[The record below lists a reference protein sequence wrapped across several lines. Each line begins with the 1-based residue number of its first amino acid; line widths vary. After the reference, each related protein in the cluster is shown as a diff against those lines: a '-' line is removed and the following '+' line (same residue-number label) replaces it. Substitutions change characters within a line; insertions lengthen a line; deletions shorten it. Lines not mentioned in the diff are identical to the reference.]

1 MVEYG
6 SLRARSMRP
15 QGLLPGNKFVVVD
28 AFSMPPGQ
36 GATQR
41 GLPLVR
47 VQAHVLD
54 EVVYVLDIAKVR
66 KCEVRLHLEEVGKQG
81 VEPRSFGA
89 DEVHCACHDGG
100 VTIQQYPVKNA
111 EACGGPEV
119 RSCKGPQGSSDVFLG
134 MVSVI
139 RCWAISYHKFN
150 DFE

>member
-66 KCEVRLHLEEVGKQG
+66 KGEVRLHLAEVGKQG
-81 VEPRSFGA
+81 VKPCGLGA
-89 DEVHCACHDGG
+89 DEVHRTRHNGG
-100 VTIQQYPVKNA
+100 VTV
-111 EACGGPEV
+111 
-119 RSCKGPQGSSDVFLG
+119 
-134 MVSVI
+134 
-139 RCWAISYHKFN
+139 
-150 DFE
+150 